1 LRRAQAAWLAGA
13 ALAITSGSA
22 VRSQDADGPRFDPGA
37 TQACLAGAGDLAA
50 RKACIGRSAGACMDS
65 DAGATTVG
73 MGFCL
78 GGELEWW
85 DARLNAAYRAL
96 LAREQAVDAE
106 MAEIGATVPSLAD
119 ALQAMQRAW
128 IGYRDAT
135 CDYERA
141 QWGNGTGAGPAAAAC
156 LMTQTGEQALYIE
169 NREAQLAA
177 Q

>member
-1 LRRAQAAWLAGA
+1 VTAAPAGWLAGA
-13 ALAITSGSA
+13 ALVLAASGPSHA
-22 VRSQDADGPRFDPGA
+22 QDADGPRFDPGA
-37 TQACLAGAGDLAA
+37 TEACLAAAADLAA
-50 RKACIGRSAGACMDS
+50 REACIGRSAEGCIDS

-96 LAREQAVDAE
+96 LARERAVDAE